1 MSDAPYRCPQCEA
14 WHTELP
20 TQCQVCQLK
29 LMSSVELTKTYHHL
43 FPVAGFVESERFV
56 SLRPDGRAGAAVG
69 STAGEAG
76 KSLAAQPPSGHCF
89 GCRERLP
96 VTAATVTIG
105 AAGTSSATAKA
116 LGYDCPTFRC
126 TFCASCDELIHSV
139 LHMCPGCEC
148 ARGASG
154 EAEP

>member
-43 FPVAGFVESERFV
+43 FPVAGFVESERAV
-56 SLRPDGRAGAAVG
+56 ILRPDGCAGAAVG
-69 STAGEAG
+69 SNAGEGG
-76 KSLAAQPPSGHCF
+76 KSLAAPTPSGHCF

-105 AAGTSSATAKA
+105 AAGTSATAKA
-116 LGYDCPTFRC
+116 LGYDCPTCRR
-126 TFCASCDELIHSV
+126 TYCASCDELIHSV

-148 ARGASG
+148 VRGASG
-154 EAEP
+154 EAVP

>member
-1 MSDAPYRCPQCEA
+1 
-14 WHTELP
+14 
-20 TQCQVCQLK
+20 
-29 LMSSVELTKTYHHL
+29 MSSVELTKTYHHL
-43 FPVAGFVESERFV
+43 FPVAGFVESERAV

-76 KSLAAQPPSGHCF
+76 KSLCISPQSLAAPPPSGHCF

-116 LGYDCPTFRC
+116 LGYDCPTCRC

-139 LHMCPGCEC
+139 LHMCPGCEF
-148 ARGASG
+148 ARGASV

>member
-1 MSDAPYRCPQCEA
+1 MPC
-14 WHTELP
+14 
-20 TQCQVCQLK
+20 
-29 LMSSVELTKTYHHL
+29 VELATDYL
-43 FPVAGFVESERFV
+43 MARPGALRNPGQRVFAREVAKF
-56 SLRPDGRAGAAVG
+56 A
-69 STAGEAG
+69 EAG
-76 KSLAAQPPSGHCF
+76 KSLAAPPPSGHCF

-116 LGYDCPTFRC
+116 LGYDCPTCRC

-139 LHMCPGCEC
+139 LHMCPGCEF
-148 ARGASG
+148 ARGASV